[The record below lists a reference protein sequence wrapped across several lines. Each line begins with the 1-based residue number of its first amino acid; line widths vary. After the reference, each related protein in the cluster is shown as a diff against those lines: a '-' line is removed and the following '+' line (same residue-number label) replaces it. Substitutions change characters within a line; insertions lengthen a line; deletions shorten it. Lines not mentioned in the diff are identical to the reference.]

1 MNALLSP
8 PPSWTHASRIPIGT
22 SAAMHLVVAVDTV
35 VGHAVAAMI
44 AGAGAADTRVIGS
57 MRRGR
62 ESAEGCLTGCLT
74 FDRA

>member
-1 MNALLSP
+1 
-8 PPSWTHASRIPIGT
+8 
-22 SAAMHLVVAVDTV
+22 MHLVVAVDTV